1 MTTRYFV
8 LNIKILNN
16 SDIKSKSKQP
26 MRGLYYVDIIEQNK
40 PFTNKT
46 LLKYIA
52 KYNKAS
58 TNGFKIIKPEDI
70 IPVNNNIATEILRDS
85 LDMHLGCKFMNYF
98 DMSVNRRVYIAGSTE
113 FNSTVSSY
121 AGPEAEVM
129 FGGVGK

>member
-26 MRGLYYVDIIEQNK
+26 MRGLYYVDIIEQSK

-46 LLKYIA
+46 ILKYIS

-58 TNGFKIIKPEDI
+58 TNGFKISKPADI
-70 IPVNNNIATEILRDS
+70 ILVNNNITTEVLKDS
-85 LDMHLGCKFMNYF
+85 LDIHLGCKFMNYF
-98 DMSVNRRVYIAGSTE
+98 DVSVNRRVYIAGSTE

-121 AGPEAEVM
+121 ASPEAEII
-129 FGGVGK
+129 FGGVGQ